1 MVFSLSSEN
10 VIQYLVDV
18 GILSAADAASAL
30 FESQEAG
37 KNFNLLVSLP
47 GKRKLL
53 VKQERYSH
61 NGETANEFFREWLF
75 HKFLQQFPDVG
86 SISAFAS
93 EVLSFDPSNSILVY
107 KYLSE
112 YLDLGSFYYQEQEL
126 PIAIATGVG
135 TALAALHRATFNRQE
150 YRDFMAQDPSGQLCD
165 ELENPIQALGRIG
178 PEIFGMVTTE
188 ALKYF
193 VLYQRYESLGA
204 AVADLATHWH
214 PCCLT
219 HNDLR
224 LDNIL
229 VRAAWEQPESGIVRL
244 IDWERC
250 SWGDPAFDLGTL
262 LASYLAMWLRSLV
275 VDSAIELEE
284 SLRLAAT
291 PLAVLQPSMLALTQA
306 YLNAFPLIL
315 EYRRDFLPRTIQFAG
330 FALIDKIE
338 ATIQYQKYFDN
349 TGICMLQVAKSLLCR
364 PQQSMVTVFGIPESE
379 LILSTNLRNRVCA

>member
-1 MVFSLSSEN
+1 MTF
-10 VIQYLVDV
+10 
-18 GILSAADAASAL
+18 GIM
-30 FESQEAG
+30 
-37 KNFNLLVSLP
+37 
-47 GKRKLL
+47 
-53 VKQERYSH
+53 Y
-61 NGETANEFFREWLF
+61 
-75 HKFLQQFPDVG
+75 
-86 SISAFAS
+86 
-93 EVLSFDPSNSILVY
+93 
-107 KYLSE
+107 
-112 YLDLGSFYYQEQEL
+112 
-126 PIAIATGVG
+126 
-135 TALAALHRATFNRQE
+135 
-150 YRDFMAQDPSGQLCD
+150 
-165 ELENPIQALGRIG
+165 
-178 PEIFGMVTTE
+178 
-188 ALKYF
+188 
-193 VLYQRYESLGA
+193 LGA

-379 LILSTNLRNRVCA
+379 LILSTNLRNRVCE